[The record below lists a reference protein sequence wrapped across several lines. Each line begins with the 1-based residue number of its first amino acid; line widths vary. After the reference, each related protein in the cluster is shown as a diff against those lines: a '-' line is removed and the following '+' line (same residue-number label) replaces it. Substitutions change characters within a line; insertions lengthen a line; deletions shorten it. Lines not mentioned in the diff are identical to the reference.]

1 MNAFYNRLRK
11 ILCGYKEWFAKQM
24 SCVTCNK
31 VALINLSSEISV
43 LAERFACEAANS
55 VGLEESVAWLDI
67 YMMYYRIEY
76 TRLYDARK
84 VLVVCVCHDYG
95 FISDDTEADAEAEAE
110 AEADAEE
117 KFNFDITAAF
127 CFHEKP
133 FDPECANCISMQEK
147 P

>member
-1 MNAFYNRLRK
+1 M
-11 ILCGYKEWFAKQM
+11 
-24 SCVTCNK
+24 
-31 VALINLSSEISV
+31 
-43 LAERFACEAANS
+43 
-55 VGLEESVAWLDI
+55 WLDI

-84 VLVVCVCHDYG
+84 VFVVCVCHDYG
-95 FISDDTEADAEAEAE
+95 FISDDTEAEAEE
-110 AEADAEE
+110 EEE

-133 FDPECANCISMQEK
+133 FDPDCANCISRQEK